1 MTHAII
7 GRRLVAIVVRAGARA
22 RAPHA
27 FGGTASHP
35 ESPSASRPRPLILP
49 PWQASPRVASDPKRF
64 GSSRRPVA
72 RARSRARPPPRA
84 ARDVVQPS
92 AGSRSTLGERRVYG
106 NVTRT
111 IFGFSTPKRPTVT
124 RASPVSLGS
133 FSRQGA
139 APRGAVPSHGEPSAR
154 AGAAAREGQ
163 VVRLARFLSRIPFP
177 DPPPTRPPRRS
188 RHTRAARRHRADDLA
203 RRSRH
208 PRAETDE
215 TRRASRP

>member
-1 MTHAII
+1 MGRGRGAGGHVI
-7 GRRLVAIVVRAGARA
+7 GRSEARGPIGHRAARTRQNLTSTPESGPVVALAAAVVRF
-22 RAPHA
+22 P
-27 FGGTASHP
+27 
-35 ESPSASRPRPLILP
+35 I
-49 PWQASPRVASDPKRF
+49 
-64 GSSRRPVA
+64 
-72 RARSRARPPPRA
+72 PRA
-84 ARDVVQPS
+84 AG
-92 AGSRSTLGERRVYG
+92 GSRTRATAPSCGAGCRSTFGGKSFNPRRTPG
-106 NVTRT
+106 LWECNALHNN
-111 IFGFSTPKRPTVT
+111 FGFSTPKKPTVCG
-124 RASPVSLGS
+124 ASPVSLGS